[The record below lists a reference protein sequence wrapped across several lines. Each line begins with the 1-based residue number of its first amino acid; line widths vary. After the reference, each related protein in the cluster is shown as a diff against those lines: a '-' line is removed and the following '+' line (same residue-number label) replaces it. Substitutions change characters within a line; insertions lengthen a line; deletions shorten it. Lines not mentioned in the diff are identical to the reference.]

1 MDRVTIDPSAIDP
14 TAIARAA
21 AVLAAGGLVAYPT
34 DTFYG
39 LAADPR
45 NVEAVRKLFDAKGR
59 SPDQASPLI
68 AATSAQAEQA
78 VEFTD
83 AARIL
88 ATHFW
93 PGPLSLVLPARP
105 SVQRAVLGGGE
116 TAAVRVPDH
125 SIARALAGAAGF
137 CITATSANRSGGPP
151 AQLPNAI
158 DAVLL
163 AHIDLLIDG
172 GQTPGLAASTIVDLT
187 DRVPRLVRH
196 GAIAW
201 DRVLESLK

>member
-151 AQLPNAI
+151 AQLPNDI
-158 DAVLL
+158 DAR
-163 AHIDLLIDG
+163 AHSRTSTSSSTG
-172 GQTPGLAASTIVDLT
+172 ARRPGW
-187 DRVPRLVRH
+187 RLRRSSISPTACP
-196 GAIAW
+196 GSSATA
-201 DRVLESLK
+201 RSRGTAC

>member
-1 MDRVTIDPSAIDP
+1 MERITIDPTAIDP
-14 TAIARAA
+14 TVIARAA

-45 NVEAVRKLFDAKGR
+45 NVAAVRNLFDAKGR

-68 AATSAQAEQA
+68 AATVAQAEQA
-78 VEFTD
+78 VEFND
-83 AARIL
+83 AARRL
-88 ATHFW
+88 AAHFW

-105 SVQRAVLGGGE
+105 SVLRVALGGGE
-116 TAAVRVPDH
+116 TAAVRVPNQP
-125 SIARALAGAAGF
+125 IARALAGAAGF
-137 CITATSANRSGGPP
+137 CITATSANRSGAEP
-151 AQLPNAI
+151 ARSADEI
-158 DAVLL
+158 DVVLL
-163 AHIDLLIDG
+163 AHVLLIDG
-172 GQTPGLAASTIVDLT
+172 GSAPGLAASTIVDIT
-187 DRVPRLVRH
+187 GPIPRLVRG